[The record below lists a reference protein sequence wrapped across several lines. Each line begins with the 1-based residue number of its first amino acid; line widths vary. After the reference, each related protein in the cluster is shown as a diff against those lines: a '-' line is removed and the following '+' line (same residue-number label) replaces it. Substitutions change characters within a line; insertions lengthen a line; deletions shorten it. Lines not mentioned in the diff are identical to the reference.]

1 MVGLQESFIMIVLSL
16 LFPVRK
22 VTTDPILGIPPA
34 LLGLI

>member
-22 VTTDPILGIPPA
+22 VTTDAILRILLA